1 MGAVK
6 GRAGTV
12 QGFDCGTWLARKFAH
27 ISRQVMQPVIAT
39 GDVSIQEFL
48 ASGFSVKDH
57 LASYLSLSTA
67 EVEERLPQSKEDL
80 AAMHPG
86 AFDPE
91 RAELF
96 YEDTVGT
103 GHLLE
108 LAAWHLSSA
117 DYIADTLRLQQQ
129 FAHGDVLDFG
139 GGIGTHALAAAGL
152 SDVRHV
158 WFVDLNPQNRAF
170 VAQRAAA
177 LGLADRLSVHRDL
190 DSLPSQSFD
199 TVVCLDVLEHLPDP
213 AVQLMEFHRRLRAG
227 GRAVLNWYFFKGH
240 EGEYP
245 FHFDDPELVDS
256 FFRCLQ
262 GHFLEVF
269 HPLLITTR
277 VYRPLEI

>member
-6 GRAGTV
+6 GRTGTV
-12 QGFDCGTWLARKFAH
+12 QAVDCGTWLARKFAD
-27 ISRQVMQPVIAT
+27 ISRQVMQPVIAS
-39 GDVSIQEFL
+39 GDVTIQEFL
-48 ASGFSVKDH
+48 ASGFAVKDH
-57 LASYLSLSTA
+57 LAAYLSLAKA
-67 EVEERLPQSKEDL
+67 EVEKRLPQSKEDL

-91 RAELF
+91 RAEMF

-103 GHLLE
+103 GHLFE

-152 SDVRHV
+152 SEVRHV

-177 LGLADRLSVHRDL
+177 LGFSDRISVHRDL
-190 DSLPSQSFD
+190 DSLPGQSFD
-199 TVVCLDVLEHLPDP
+199 TVMCLDVLEHLPDP
-213 AVQLMEFHRRLRAG
+213 AAQLMEFHRRLRAG

-245 FHFDDPELVDS
+245 FHFDDPKLVDT

-262 GHFLEVF
+262 GHFLELF

-277 VYRPLEI
+277 VYRPLET

>member
-1 MGAVK
+1 MQSLNAP
-6 GRAGTV
+6 AGV
-12 QGFDCGTWLARKFAH
+12 D
-27 ISRQVMQPVIAT
+27 
-39 GDVSIQEFL
+39 IQDFL
-48 ASGFSVKDH
+48 ESGFSVKEH
-57 LASYLSLSTA
+57 LASYLSLSPA
-67 EVEERLPQSKEDL
+67 EVAERLPQSKEDL

-91 RAELF
+91 RAADF

-103 GHLLE
+103 GHLFE

-152 SDVRHV
+152 ESVRHV

-170 VAQRAAA
+170 VQDRAAR
-177 LGLADRLSVHRDL
+177 LGLAERVSVHRDL
-190 DSLPSQSFD
+190 DSLPGQSFD

-213 AVQLMEFHRRLRAG
+213 SAQLMEFHRRLAPS
-227 GRAVLNWYFFKGH
+227 GRALLNWYFFKGH
-240 EGEYP
+240 NSEYP
-245 FHFDDPELVDS
+245 FHFDDPDMVED
-256 FFRCLQ
+256 FFCCLQ
-262 GHFLEVF
+262 SRFLELF

-277 VYRPLEI
+277 VYRRLEDS

>member
-1 MGAVK
+1 
-6 GRAGTV
+6 
-12 QGFDCGTWLARKFAH
+12 
-27 ISRQVMQPVIAT
+27 MQPLK
-39 GDVSIQEFL
+39 VSAGMDIQDFL
-48 ASGFSVKDH
+48 DSGFSVKEH
-57 LASYLSLSTA
+57 LASYLSLSPA
-67 EVEERLPQSKEDL
+67 EVAERLPQSTEDL

-91 RAELF
+91 RAADF

-103 GHLLE
+103 GHLFE
-108 LAAWHLSSA
+108 LAAWHLSSS

-152 SDVRHV
+152 ESVRHV

-170 VAQRAAA
+170 VQDRAAR
-177 LGLADRLSVHRDL
+177 LGLEERLSVHRDL
-190 DSLPSQSFD
+190 DSLPGRSFD

-213 AVQLMEFHRRLRAG
+213 SAQLMEFHSRLAPG
-227 GRAVLNWYFFKGH
+227 GRALLNWYFFKGH
-240 EGEYP
+240 NGEYP
-245 FHFDDPELVDS
+245 FHFDDPALVEE

-262 GHFLEVF
+262 SRFLELF

-277 VYRPLEI
+277 VYRPLKDL

>member
-1 MGAVK
+1 MPPLNAS
-6 GRAGTV
+6 AGV
-12 QGFDCGTWLARKFAH
+12 D
-27 ISRQVMQPVIAT
+27 IPN
-39 GDVSIQEFL
+39 FL
-48 ASGFSVKDH
+48 ESGFAVKDH
-57 LASYLSLSTA
+57 LASYLSLSA
-67 EVEERLPQSKEDL
+67 ADVDERLPQSTEDL

-91 RAELF
+91 QASDF

-103 GHLLE
+103 GHLFE

-152 SDVRHV
+152 ESVRHV

-170 VAQRAAA
+170 VQDRAAR
-177 LGLADRLSVHRDL
+177 LGLSERVSVHRDL
-190 DSLPSQSFD
+190 DSLPGRRFD

-213 AVQLMEFHRRLRAG
+213 SAQLMEFHRRLTPG
-227 GRAVLNWYFFKGH
+227 GRALLNWYFFKGH
-240 EGEYP
+240 DGEYP
-245 FHFDDPELVDS
+245 FHFDDPQLVED
-256 FFRCLQ
+256 FFHCLQ
-262 GHFLEVF
+262 SRFLELF

-277 VYRPLEI
+277 VYRPLENV